1 MQLRALACAH
11 DWQHITPALN
21 QTPMESPSCAG
32 SGHAMGPSRR
42 WTSRKDYLDL
52 RVGVL
57 KGLFGSYVPSPCFQ
71 SSCSYD
77 EFPKD
82 SLRSTYGTKYVQT
95 MPSEWWCMPI
105 QRPFWSRM
113 LGATAGIPLNVLRVR
128 LLGDSKKKTECSV
141 IYLHADSNKANSH
154 NPSRYGFP

>member
-1 MQLRALACAH
+1 MRTKKLHGGKLCPLFACLAGWVMLCWLEQTSLQLKGIGLHHRQC
-11 DWQHITPALN
+11 ITPALN

-32 SGHAMGPSRR
+32 SGHTMGPSRR

-82 SLRSTYGTKYVQT
+82 
-95 MPSEWWCMPI
+95 
-105 QRPFWSRM
+105 
-113 LGATAGIPLNVLRVR
+113 
-128 LLGDSKKKTECSV
+128 
-141 IYLHADSNKANSH
+141 
-154 NPSRYGFP
+154 